1 MAVGSWVG
9 SLFPL
14 LLPWTWWSA
23 LSIVAPET
31 YMTGWNPELYRAP
44 EVSPPNSSEATG
56 ARHTFRHLPLVWASM
71 NGGKIGRLIVSNVI
85 RQPLSG
91 KRWPNSKLEIAIP
104 NSILENTANKEE
116 GTETLVIW
124 ESPPV

>member
-1 MAVGSWVG
+1 
-9 SLFPL
+9 
-14 LLPWTWWSA
+14 
-23 LSIVAPET
+23 
-31 YMTGWNPELYRAP
+31 
-44 EVSPPNSSEATG
+44 
-56 ARHTFRHLPLVWASM
+56 M
-71 NGGKIGRLIVSNVI
+71 NGGKIGRPIVSNVI
-85 RQPLSG
+85 QEPLSG